1 LQGNRSRQETY
12 ATSTRLLRAFSKYVG
27 PMGNET
33 LSILRPIC
41 WRTYLALQVVRD
53 DAPTKGTYICGRKRH
68 GSMLAYRIW
77 ADRRF
82 PRRRTLPEGG
92 ASTYTLLMAMSLP
105 CTLNLL
111 RFVGLSIPTLRF
123 LRAQVH
129 VMNALLGSCRFIT
142 SLSILFSRFPAV
154 ARSIVIFVGQ

>member
-1 LQGNRSRQETY
+1 MTLEIAGKPFAPGN
-12 ATSTRLLRAFSKYVG
+12 LRDFNKAIACVLEVCG
-27 PMGNET
+27 ANGERNP
-33 LSILRPIC
+33 SILRPIC

-92 ASTYTLLMAMSLP
+92 ASTYT
-105 CTLNLL
+105 
-111 RFVGLSIPTLRF
+111 
-123 LRAQVH
+123 
-129 VMNALLGSCRFIT
+129 
-142 SLSILFSRFPAV
+142 
-154 ARSIVIFVGQ
+154 